1 MLLCRYQKRV
11 SNIIDDV
18 LEWSPTL
25 ALSGR
30 MEKQQNVANATGS
43 ADASKNGP
51 EDAVPADGD
60 DAKAFVEQY
69 NNTEEVIEDVD
80 DDKQH
85 D

>member
-51 EDAVPADGD
+51 EDAAPADGD
-60 DAKAFVEQY
+60 DAKDFMEQD
-69 NNTEEVIEDVD
+69 NNTEEVINDVD
-80 DDKQH
+80 DDKHH